1 MKYFLVN
8 VIVFI
13 IFSKIVLAN
22 MQNPPAKVNDS
33 KILMD
38 KQQIQNTIEAGE
50 YELAKTNLKIFLK
63 NNSSDHEAYNLL
75 GYVERQLQNY
85 ELAISYYKKALSIDK
100 NFTGAHHYIAITYLE
115 IDDLESAKY
124 HLNQLD
130 LICLFGCDDFYDLKN
145 KIAFYEAN
153 NEEQ

>member
-1 MKYFLVN
+1 MRYFLVN
-8 VIVFI
+8 VIVVI
-13 IFSKIVLAN
+13 LFSKFVLAN
-22 MQNPPAKVNDS
+22 MQDPPAKVNDK

-38 KQQIQNTIEAGE
+38 KQDIQNTIEAGE
-50 YELAKTNLKIFLK
+50 YELARTNLKIFLE
-63 NNSSDHEAYNLL
+63 NNSSDFEAYNLL

-85 ELAISYYKKALSIDK
+85 ELAINFYKKALSLNE
-100 NFTGAHHYIAITYLE
+100 NFIGAHHYIAITYLE
-115 IDDLESAKY
+115 MDDLESAKY

-153 NEEQ
+153 NE

>member
-1 MKYFLVN
+1 MRYFLIN
-8 VIVFI
+8 LIVFI
-13 IFSKIVLAN
+13 LFAKFVFAN
-22 MQNPPAKVNDS
+22 MQDPSATVNDN

-38 KQQIQNTIEAGE
+38 KKDIQNTIESGE
-50 YELAKTNLKIFLK
+50 YELARNNLKVFLE
-63 NNSSDHEAYNLL
+63 NNTSDYEAYNLL

-85 ELAISYYKKALSIDK
+85 ELAINFYKKALSLDK
-100 NFTGAHHYIAITYLE
+100 NFIGAHHYIAITYLE
-115 IDDLESAKY
+115 MDDLESAKY

-153 NEEQ
+153 NE